1 MIFIASETNRTNY
14 EGILKTELFN
24 GYDPD
29 VKPTR
34 HAWDPIDVS
43 LTLYLYQIENLVST
57 FVIRSINVFYD
68 DINKRATEIPQHT
81 GIGWLLY
88 TSKSESM

>member
-1 MIFIASETNRTNY
+1 MGTEWLFFIVSETNRTNY

-43 LTLYLYQIENLVST
+43 LTLYLYQVENLVSI
-57 FVIRSINVFYD
+57 FVIRSINAFYD
-68 DINKRATEIPQHT
+68 DINSRTTGIPQRCRS
-81 GIGWLLY
+81 G
-88 TSKSESM
+88 S

>member
-1 MIFIASETNRTNY
+1 M
-14 EGILKTELFN
+14 ELFN

-43 LTLYLYQIENLVST
+43 LILYLYQIENLVSI
-57 FVIRSINVFYD
+57 FVIRSRNAFHD
-68 DINKRATEIPQHT
+68 DINTRAKEIPQRT
-81 GIGWLLY
+81 G
-88 TSKSESM
+88 T